1 MPAAGPAPLKA
12 IPRQGIS
19 RMGWTGPHAIA
30 GEDARR
36 LAWWRLPLRA
46 ACFGLLL
53 VALPARAQ
61 PDGAPGDQVAQ
72 ADRFFH
78 IAAGPVDGSSFTV
91 AGFLA
96 TALSA
101 PAGSRPCDRG
111 GSCGVPGMVA
121 VVDAVAQPADAL
133 ALLSSGRADAAL
145 LSADSIRGD
154 QLRSIGTL
162 FYREF
167 HLMVLEASDIASA
180 TDLKGKA
187 VMLAG
192 RTAESGRLARAL
204 GERAA
209 FIRKG
214 KRAVVV
220 EMGDALKA
228 LAGAETAT
236 VLAVG
241 TAPIPELVD
250 FARQTPIRLVGVTP
264 EMLTRRAGA
273 DYAHCTIPA
282 GSYPG
287 IGAVATLCVPTSM
300 LVRAD
305 APEDL
310 VYAVTSALWNEGT
323 VRLLANGG
331 PGARVLQP
339 QKALSDLVAPL
350 HPGAVR
356 YYREIGLSMPSKVN

>member
-1 MPAAGPAPLKA
+1 MPASRACSAESDST
-12 IPRQGIS
+12 QGIS
-19 RMGWTGPHAIA
+19 RMGWTGPHAMA
-30 GEDARR
+30 GEDVRREARRR
-36 LAWWRLPLRA
+36 LAVCALWL
-46 ACFGLLL
+46 GLLL
-53 VALPARAQ
+53 VAAPARAQ
-61 PDGAPGDQVAQ
+61 PDARPDGQIAQ

-78 IAAGPVDGSSFTV
+78 IAAGPADGSSFTV

-154 QLRSIGTL
+154 QLRSVGTL

-167 HLMVLEASDIASA
+167 HLVVLATSDINGPA
-180 TDLKGKA
+180 DLKGKA

-192 RTAESGRLARAL
+192 RTAESGRLARQL

-214 KRAVVV
+214 KREAVV
-220 EMGDALKA
+220 EMSEALKA
-228 LAGAETAT
+228 LAGGETAT

-241 TAPIPELVD
+241 TAPIPELVE
-250 FARQTPIRLVGVTP
+250 FARATPIRLIGVTP
-264 EMLTRRAGA
+264 ETLARRAGA
-273 DYAHCTIPA
+273 DYARCTLPA
-282 GSYPG
+282 GLYPG
-287 IGAVATLCVPTSM
+287 VEAVATLCVPTSM

-305 APEDL
+305 APDDL
-310 VYAVTSALWNEGT
+310 VYAVTAAVWNEGT

-331 PGARVLQP
+331 PGARALRP

-350 HPGAVR
+350 HPGAAR
-356 YYREIGLSMPSKVN
+356 YYREMGLSAPGKVN

>member
-1 MPAAGPAPLKA
+1 
-12 IPRQGIS
+12 
-19 RMGWTGPHAIA
+19 MGWTGPHAIA
-30 GEDARR
+30 AQDARR
-36 LAWWRLPLRA
+36 QARRCLALLA
-46 ACFGLLL
+46 AGLALLL
-53 VALPARAQ
+53 APLPARAA
-61 PDGAPGDQVAQ
+61 PDAAPAEQVAQ
-72 ADRFFH
+72 AERFFH

-101 PAGSRPCDRG
+101 PEGSRPCDRG
-111 GSCGVPGMVA
+111 GSCGVPGMIA

-133 ALLSSGRADAAL
+133 ALLNSGRADAAL

-154 QLRSIGTL
+154 QLRSVGTL

-167 HLMVLEASDIASA
+167 HLVVLESSDIKGPA
-180 TDLKGKA
+180 DMKGKT
-187 VMLAG
+187 VTLAG
-192 RTAESGRLARAL
+192 RTAESGRLARQL

-214 KRAVVV
+214 KRDAVV
-220 EMGDALKA
+220 EMSEAFAA
-228 LAGAETAT
+228 LAEGKTAT

-250 FARQTPIRLVGVTP
+250 FARQTRIRLVGVAP
-264 EMLTRRAGA
+264 EMLAGRSGA
-273 DYAHCTIPA
+273 EYAHCTIA
-282 GSYPG
+282 AATYPG
-287 IGAVATLCVPTSM
+287 TAEVATLCVPTSM
-300 LVRAD
+300 LMRAD

-310 VYAVTSALWNEGT
+310 VYAVTAALWNEGT

-331 PGARVLQP
+331 PGARALQR

-350 HPGAVR
+350 HPGAAR
-356 YYREIGLSMPSKVN
+356 YYRETGFVVPSKVN

>member
-1 MPAAGPAPLKA
+1 
-12 IPRQGIS
+12 
-19 RMGWTGPHAIA
+19 MGWTGPHAVSGTA
-30 GEDARR
+30 ARR
-36 LAWWRLPLRA
+36 SARRCLRLSSLALAWLLGA
-46 ACFGLLL
+46 AS
-53 VALPARAQ
+53 AQAQ
-61 PDGAPGDQVAQ
+61 PTHAPAEQIAQ

-121 VVDAVAQPADAL
+121 VVDAVSQPADAL
-133 ALLSSGRADAAL
+133 ALVLSGRADAVV
-145 LSADSIRGD
+145 LSADSVRGD

-167 HLMVLEASDIASA
+167 HLVVLATSDIKTAA
-180 TDLKGKA
+180 DLKGKA

-192 RTAESGRLARAL
+192 RTAESGRLARQL

-214 KRAVVV
+214 KSQTVV

-228 LAGAETAT
+228 LAQGSTAT

-241 TAPIPELVD
+241 TAPIPELVG
-250 FARQTPIRLVGVTP
+250 FARETPVRLVGVTP
-264 EMLTRRAGA
+264 EMLARRAGA
-273 DYAHCTIPA
+273 DYAYCTIPA
-282 GSYPG
+282 GIYAG
-287 IGAVATLCVPTSM
+287 VASVETLCTPTSI

-305 APEDL
+305 APEAL
-310 VYAVTSALWNEGT
+310 IYAVTAALWNEGT

-331 PGARVLQP
+331 PGARALQP

-350 HPGAVR
+350 HPGAAR
-356 YYREIGLSMPSKVN
+356 YYREMGLSVPSKVN